1 MKSPVI
7 TLKEDLDLNF
17 ILSSQSIVSTLK
29 EQSSLKF
36 FLDNCEIV
44 SLYLEIDMDVTDVV
58 LNIEVRPRLNPDV
71 SLYFRILSSQD
82 LGLSILQSLIYKD
95 KKNKKHRIFGKNW
108 IAYLTPNKY
117 ILLDK
122 FLSNEFIDTL
132 VQLSTTPDLFIPREL
147 KLL

>member
-36 FLDNCEIV
+36 FLDNCELV

-95 KKNKKHRIFGKNW
+95 KKNKKYRIFGKNW

>member
-36 FLDNCEIV
+36 FLDNCELV
-44 SLYLEIDMDVTDVV
+44 SLYLEIDMDVTDVI

-95 KKNKKHRIFGKNW
+95 KKNKKYRIFGKNW